1 MPRNIP
7 TKHHKPKTKKNM
19 FMEGKGTHLQRTNNK
34 LTMDFSIEKKRGR
47 KGGRRRGNDGLRQPR
62 TRKLH
67 L

>member
-1 MPRNIP
+1 MPQNIP

-47 KGGRRRGNDGLRQPR
+47 KGRRRGNDALRQLR

>member
-19 FMEGKGTHLQRTNNK
+19 FMEGKGTHLQRTKNK
-34 LTMDFSIEKKRGR
+34 LTMDFSTEKKRRR
-47 KGGRRRGNDGLRQPR
+47 KGRRRGNDDLQQPR